1 MRKFI
6 INVFIE
12 GEIDKK
18 DELIC
23 YGIKELQYTIKKLYE
38 LNEDVNFNVTY
49 RNHIIPTIDSESKFK
64 GYNKEKECINTY
76 CDMTDSIM
84 GMEDCDE

>member
-6 INVFIE
+6 INVFRE
-12 GEIDKK
+12 GEIDNK

-49 RNHIIPTIDSESKFK
+49 RNHIISTIDSESKFK
-64 GYNKEKECINTY
+64 GYDKEKEYINAY
-76 CDMTDSIM
+76 CDITDIIID
-84 GMEDCDE
+84 MEGCEE

>member
-6 INVFIE
+6 INVFRE
-12 GEIDKK
+12 GEIGKK

-38 LNEDVNFNVTY
+38 LNDDVNFNVTY
-49 RNHIIPTIDSESKFK
+49 RSQVIPTIDSESKFK
-64 GYNKEKECINTY
+64 GYEQEREYIDAY
-76 CDMTDSIM
+76 CDITDIIID
-84 GMEDCDE
+84 MEGK

>member
-1 MRKFI
+1 MRKLI

-18 DELIC
+18 EELVC
-23 YGIKELQYTIKKLYE
+23 YGVKELQYTIKKLYE

-49 RNHIIPTIDSESKFK
+49 KNHIISTIDSESKFK
-64 GYNKEKECINTY
+64 GYDKEKEYINAY
-76 CDMTDSIM
+76 CDMTDIIID
-84 GMEDCDE
+84 MEDCEE

>member
-1 MRKFI
+1 MRKFV

-23 YGIKELQYTIKKLYE
+23 YGVKELQYTIKKLYE

-49 RNHIIPTIDSESKFK
+49 RNKTIPTIDSESKFK
-64 GYNKEKECINTY
+64 GYDEEKECINAY
-76 CDMTDSIM
+76 CDMTDNIM
-84 GMEDCDE
+84 GMEGCEE

>member
-6 INVFIE
+6 INVFRE
-12 GEIDKK
+12 GEIDNK

-23 YGIKELQYTIKKLYE
+23 YGVKELQYTIKKLYE

-49 RNHIIPTIDSESKFK
+49 RNKTIPTIDSESKFK
-64 GYNKEKECINTY
+64 GYDKEKEYINAY
-76 CDMTDSIM
+76 CDMTDIIM
-84 GMEDCDE
+84 DMEGCEE

>member
-64 GYNKEKECINTY
+64 GYDKEKECINTY

-84 GMEDCDE
+84 GMEGCEE

>member
-6 INVFIE
+6 INVFRE
-12 GEIDKK
+12 EEIDKK

-49 RNHIIPTIDSESKFK
+49 RNKIIPTIDSESKFK
-64 GYNKEKECINTY
+64 GYDKEKECINAY

-84 GMEDCDE
+84 GMEGCE

>member
-6 INVFIE
+6 INVFRGE
-12 GEIDKK
+12 EIDKK
-18 DELIC
+18 EELVW
-23 YGIKELQYTIKKLYE
+23 YGIKELQDTIRTLYE

-49 RNHIIPTIDSESKFK
+49 RNQVIPTIDSKSKFK
-64 GYNKEKECINTY
+64 GYDKEKEYIDAY

-84 GMEDCDE
+84 NMESCE

>member
-6 INVFIE
+6 INVFRE
-12 GEIDKK
+12 EEIDKK

-38 LNEDVNFNVTY
+38 LNEDINFNVTY
-49 RNHIIPTIDSESKFK
+49 RNHIISTIDSESKFK
-64 GYNKEKECINTY
+64 GYDKEKEYIDAY
-76 CDMTDSIM
+76 CDITDIIID
-84 GMEDCDE
+84 MEGCEE

>member
-6 INVFIE
+6 INVFRE

-49 RNHIIPTIDSESKFK
+49 KNKTIPTIDSESKFK
-64 GYNKEKECINTY
+64 GYDKEKEYIDAY
-76 CDMTDSIM
+76 CDITDIIIDM
-84 GMEDCDE
+84 EGM

>member
-6 INVFIE
+6 INVFRE
-12 GEIDKK
+12 EEIDKK

-38 LNEDVNFNVTY
+38 LNEDVNFNVKY
-49 RNHIIPTIDSESKFK
+49 RNQVIPTIDSESKFK
-64 GYNKEKECINTY
+64 GYEQEREYINAY
-76 CDMTDSIM
+76 CDMTDNIM
-84 GMEDCDE
+84 GMEGCE

>member
-6 INVFIE
+6 INVFRE
-12 GEIDKK
+12 GEIDDK

-38 LNEDVNFNVTY
+38 LNEDVNFNVIY
-49 RNHIIPTIDSESKFK
+49 RNKIIPTIDSESKFK
-64 GYNKEKECINTY
+64 GYDKEKEYINAY
-76 CDMTDSIM
+76 CDITDIIID
-84 GMEDCDE
+84 MEGK

>member
-6 INVFIE
+6 INVFRE
-12 GEIDKK
+12 EEIDKK

-49 RNHIIPTIDSESKFK
+49 RNHIISTIDRESKFK
-64 GYNKEKECINTY
+64 GYDKQKEYINAY
-76 CDMTDSIM
+76 CDMTDIIID
-84 GMEDCDE
+84 MEDCEE

>member
-6 INVFIE
+6 INVFRE
-12 GEIDKK
+12 EEIDKK

-49 RNHIIPTIDSESKFK
+49 RNHIITTIDSESKFK
-64 GYNKEKECINTY
+64 GYDEEKECINAY

-84 GMEDCDE
+84 GMEGCEE

>member
-1 MRKFI
+1 MRKFV
-6 INVFIE
+6 INVFRE
-12 GEIDKK
+12 EEIDKK

-38 LNEDVNFNVTY
+38 LNEDVNFNVIY
-49 RNHIIPTIDSESKFK
+49 RNKIIPTIDSESKFK
-64 GYNKEKECINTY
+64 GYDEEKEYINAY

-84 GMEDCDE
+84 GMEGCE

>member
-1 MRKFI
+1 MRKFV
-6 INVFIE
+6 INVFRE
-12 GEIDKK
+12 EEIDKK

-49 RNHIIPTIDSESKFK
+49 RNKIIPTIDSESKFK
-64 GYNKEKECINTY
+64 GYDEEKECINAY

-84 GMEDCDE
+84 GMEGCEE

>member
-6 INVFIE
+6 INVFR
-12 GEIDKK
+12 GEEINKK
-18 DELIC
+18 EALVC
-23 YGIKELQYTIKKLYE
+23 YGIKELQDTIRTLYE

-49 RNHIIPTIDSESKFK
+49 RNQVIPTIDSKSKFK
-64 GYNKEKECINTY
+64 GYDKEKEYIDAY

-84 GMEDCDE
+84 NMEGYEE

>member
-6 INVFIE
+6 INVFRE

-49 RNHIIPTIDSESKFK
+49 RNKIIPTIDSESKFK
-64 GYNKEKECINTY
+64 GHDKEREYINAY

-84 GMEDCDE
+84 GMKGCE